1 MTENRHYSARE
12 QKFWKTVREDFRDED
27 PISTMKRDFNE
38 LREFYLSDDQKA
50 RLNQMGWFKKSIFLS
65 WWLITIL
72 FLRLTSTR
80 RLLLLIGVF
89 LLLIS
94 RNVPSN
100 NYGLII
106 LGGLTFFFVLM
117 LELKDK
123 LLARHEL
130 AEGHAIQEALMPER
144 QPKVNGWDIWM
155 FTRPANDV
163 GGDLLDFQIIK
174 ENGYALAIGDVVGK
188 GLGAALFM
196 AKLQA
201 TLRALAPDYAS
212 LREFGKKINQIFYR
226 DCLPNS
232 FASLVYLNI
241 ASDSNKIR
249 IINAGHS
256 PAVLLTDHHI
266 KEMQKGSP
274 ALGILADE
282 EFLEEE
288 LFLKKSDI
296 LIVYSDGLTDA
307 RNEKGDFFGEQRFQD
322 LLPELK
328 NNSTEEIGSHILLE
342 VEKFIGN
349 SPAFDDLSLIILKRT
364 E

>member
-1 MTENRHYSARE
+1 MSETKHHSTTD

-27 PISTMKRDFNE
+27 PISTLKRDFNE

-50 RLNQMGWFKKSIFLS
+50 RLNQVGWFKKTIFLS
-65 WWLITIL
+65 WWLIKIL

-94 RNVPSN
+94 RNVGSN
-100 NYGLII
+100 NNGLLI
-106 LGGLTFFFVLM
+106 LGGLALLFVLM

-144 QPKVNGWDIWM
+144 QPEVNGWDIWM

-163 GGDLLDFQIIK
+163 GGDLLDFQIIE
-174 ENGYALAIGDVVGK
+174 ENKFALAIGDVVGK

-201 TLRALAPDYAS
+201 TLRALAPDYDS
-212 LREFGKKINQIFYR
+212 LSDFGKKINQIFYR
-226 DCLPNS
+226 DSLPNS

-241 ASDSNKIR
+241 ASDTNKVQL
-249 IINAGHS
+249 INAGHS
-256 PAVLLTDHHI
+256 PPLLITDHQI

-282 EFLEEE
+282 KFVEEE
-288 LFLKKSDI
+288 LLLKKGDM
-296 LIVYSDGLTDA
+296 LIVYSDGLIDA
-307 RNEKGDFFGEQRFQD
+307 RNEKGEFFGEQRFHN
-322 LLPELK
+322 LLPNLK
-328 NNSTEEIGSHILLE
+328 NKSAQEIGSHILVE
-342 VEKFIGN
+342 VEKFIGT
-349 SPAFDDLSLIILKRT
+349 SPAYDDLSLIILKRKN
-364 E
+364 